1 MGFVG
6 LWDYFR
12 YLMAKE
18 ISVIPRIPIIV
29 VSTGIYRICG
39 IVGLRTIFGNPGNP
53 KNPNNRGQDLAWFS
67 LYKYHVMHFF
77 RNLRCDLARKQKLE
91 GYSRR

>member
-1 MGFVG
+1 
-6 LWDYFR
+6 
-12 YLMAKE
+12 MAKE

-29 VSTGIYRICG
+29 VCTGICGICV
-39 IVGLRTIFGNPGNP
+39 IVGLRTTFGNPGNP

-67 LYKYHVMHFF
+67 LRKYYVMHFF
-77 RNLRCDLARKQKLE
+77 RNLQYDLARKQKLE

>member
-1 MGFVG
+1 MYGDQEITG
-6 LWDYFR
+6 QYWD
-12 YLMAKE
+12 
-18 ISVIPRIPIIV
+18 
-29 VSTGIYRICG
+29 CG
-39 IVGLRTIFGNPGNP
+39 IVGLRTTFGNPGNP

-77 RNLRCDLARKQKLE
+77 RNLQYDLARKQKLE